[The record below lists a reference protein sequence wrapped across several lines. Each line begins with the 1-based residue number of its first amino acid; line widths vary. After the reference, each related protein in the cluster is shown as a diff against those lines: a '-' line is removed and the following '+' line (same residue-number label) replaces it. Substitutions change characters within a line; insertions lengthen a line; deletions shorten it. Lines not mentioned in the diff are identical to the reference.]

1 MTMADAN
8 SAGTRM
14 EKAIAALRDEFKGIR
29 TGRASAALLDKIK
42 VEYYGE
48 RTPLSQVATVSVPE
62 ARMLV
67 VQPFDKAVIVEIEKE
82 IQKSELGLNP
92 SNDGKVIRIAI
103 PPLTAERRK
112 ELSKQ
117 ARQLAEN
124 SKVAVRNIRRDANED
139 LKKAQ
144 KAGSLTEDELKA
156 REGELQKSTDKF
168 IQEIDR
174 VLADKEK
181 EITEG

>member
-1 MTMADAN
+1 MADAN
-8 SAGTRM
+8 SAQARM
-14 EKAIAALRDEFKGIR
+14 EKTIAALKDEFKGIR
-29 TGRASAALLDKIK
+29 SGRASASLLDKIK

-48 RTPLSQVATVSVPE
+48 KTPLSQVATVSVPE

-67 VQPFDKAVIVEIEKE
+67 VQPFDKAVIGEIEKE

-117 ARQLAEN
+117 AKQHAEN
-124 SKVAVRNIRRDANED
+124 SKVAVRNIRRDVNEE

-144 KAGSLTEDELKA
+144 KSGSLTEDELKA
-156 REGELQKSTDKF
+156 KEGELQKSTDKF
-168 IQEIDR
+168 IQEIDK

-181 EITEG
+181 EIMEG

>member
-1 MTMADAN
+1 MPDAN
-8 SAGTRM
+8 NAQTRM
-14 EKAIAALRDEFKGIR
+14 EKTLAALKDEFKGIR
-29 TGRASAALLDKIK
+29 TGRASASLLDKIK

-48 RTPLSQVATVSVPE
+48 KTPLSQVATVSTPE

-67 VQPFDKAVIVEIEKE
+67 VQPFDKAIISEIEKE

-117 ARQLAEN
+117 AKQLAEN
-124 SKVAVRNIRRDANED
+124 SKVAVRNIRRDANEE

-144 KAGSLTEDELKA
+144 KSGSLTEDELKA
-156 REGELQKSTDKF
+156 KESELQKSTDKF
-168 IQEIDR
+168 IQEIDK
-174 VLADKEK
+174 VFADKEK
-181 EITEG
+181 EIMEG